1 LRRQIEPADGAGVTK
16 HRLKAETLG
25 VVPGLSAFGGL
36 LNFFSGNLT
45 RRTLLFALIP
55 LIFLSYFGMLASA
68 IVLSPIAYD
77 WRYSVISHLISPR
90 NNPGF
95 HTVPSLGIAITGLL
109 IVPFA
114 GYINRRLCVASRLGA
129 NIGAVAFANGAIWLT
144 LAGLIVSQSHH
155 GTSSLPRLH
164 EICARTAALGIGTG
178 LIAFCLCAL
187 KGYFIQKLY
196 QRRLLISWI
205 LLTLCP
211 ILGIVFSECLL
222 GIMRAHLLWSYP
234 IDRLKNSLF
243 WHLAFWEWIGSAAV
257 FLFLLSSAL
266 FLPEQASVPSRI

>member
-1 LRRQIEPADGAGVTK
+1 
-16 HRLKAETLG
+16 
-25 VVPGLSAFGGL
+25 
-36 LNFFSGNLT
+36 
-45 RRTLLFALIP
+45 
-55 LIFLSYFGMLASA
+55 MLASA

-144 LAGLIVSQSHH
+144 LAGLIVSQSDH

-164 EICARTAALGIGTG
+164 EICARTAD
-178 LIAFCLCAL
+178 
-187 KGYFIQKLY
+187 
-196 QRRLLISWI
+196 RS
-205 LLTLCP
+205 
-211 ILGIVFSECLL
+211 
-222 GIMRAHLLWSYP
+222 AHP
-234 IDRLKNSLF
+234 
-243 WHLAFWEWIGSAAV
+243 AP
-257 FLFLLSSAL
+257 
-266 FLPEQASVPSRI
+266 FLPRVPGPI